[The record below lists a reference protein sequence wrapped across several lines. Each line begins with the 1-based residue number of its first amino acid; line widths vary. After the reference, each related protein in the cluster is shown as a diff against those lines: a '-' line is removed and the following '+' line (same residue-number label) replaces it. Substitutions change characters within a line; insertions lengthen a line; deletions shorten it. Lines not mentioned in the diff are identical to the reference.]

1 MDLSVCRKSC
11 SFQFF
16 GTSYIFSSQRKFG
29 IMFHAIIESPDKIH
43 VCVCV
48 CHSNEAHAQTNIQQ
62 QRKRYTQLLNYV
74 LAVFAYAL
82 LYFRCSLFC
91 HLFLR
96 VHHVECGDVQIYSAT
111 TTSTTSSE
119 KKCVSVRKMY
129 TQTEHLMWP

>member
-82 LYFRCSLFC
+82 FYFRCSLFC
-91 HLFLR
+91 HLFCAYITLNVVMFR
-96 VHHVECGDVQIYSAT
+96 FIRQQQPQQRQARKE
-111 TTSTTSSE
+111 
-119 KKCVSVRKMY
+119 CVSVRKMY